1 MALAE
6 HGDDAAQVS
15 SCTLDMSKAYIA
27 GAAAHLPNAAL
38 CCDPF
43 HRVKLANEVLETVRR
58 DEVDGSPALKRTRFR
73 WLKDAVD

>member
-15 SCTLDMSKAYIA
+15 PCTLDMSKAYIA
-27 GAAAHLPNAAL
+27 GAAAHQPNAAL
-38 CCDPF
+38 CCDPV
-43 HRVKLANEVLETVRR
+43 HRVKLANEVLETVLR
-58 DEVDGSPALKRTRFR
+58 DEVDELPALKRTRFR